1 MLHDSYFT
9 LAFFVRK
16 NRPLRNGELPI
27 FARITVSGQQSELYI
42 GRSVAPELW
51 DQKRNVATGRAKKE
65 LELNKYLE
73 NIRTRFNEIH
83 NMLLRE
89 NKLVNPKVLDR
100 KSTRLNSSHQQ

>member
-42 GRSVAPELW
+42 GRSVAW
-51 DQKRNVATGRAKKE
+51 KRRAG
-65 LELNKYLE
+65 LTPSG
-73 NIRTRFNEIH
+73 TR
-83 NMLLRE
+83 
-89 NKLVNPKVLDR
+89 D
-100 KSTRLNSSHQQ
+100 